1 MNKWLLAL
9 GVIFSLCMF
18 TACGTSDAEGSS
30 DVYQIYYLDEDG
42 TGLVTEEYRRTA
54 QDGEDILAVASD
66 LLDRLQHG
74 AKNDKYKKP
83 VDPEVE
89 ITDCQI
95 KETQLSLY
103 FTAAYNKTTG
113 LDEILS
119 RAAVVKTLCQI
130 EGVDFV
136 EFYVEDQPLMI
147 SGNAVGMMSG
157 DTFIDEL
164 NPSNATKSKDVV
176 LYFAAGDG
184 KSLWQITAEVTYS
197 AAEPLAQL
205 MVEKLIE
212 GPENIEGV
220 PSGNLLRTVPAETR
234 INNVTIRDNICYL
247 DLSQDFT
254 DPLPGIS
261 SDATVYSIVNTLC
274 ELPNVTKVQFTVEGE
289 QEEKY
294 GDTLNFN
301 APFERNLDLI
311 REDQ

>member
-1 MNKWLLAL
+1 MNKWLLAAC
-9 GVIFSLCMF
+9 VIFSLCLF
-18 TACGTSDAEGSS
+18 TACGTSNPEEPSEA
-30 DVYQIYYLDEDG
+30 YQIYYLDEEG
-42 TGLVTEEYRRTA
+42 TGLVTQEYERDAEEN
-54 QDGEDILAVASD
+54 EDVLAVAAD
-66 LLDRLQHG
+66 LLKRLQNG
-74 AKNDKYKKP
+74 GEKGKYKTP
-83 VDPEVE
+83 LDPETE

-103 FTAAYNKTTG
+103 FTAAYNKRTG

-119 RAAVVKTLCQI
+119 RAAVVETLCQV
-130 EGVDFV
+130 EGIDFV
-136 EFYVEDQPLMI
+136 EFYIEDQPLMI

-164 NPSNATKSKDVV
+164 NPSNATKSKDVI
-176 LYFAAGDG
+176 LYFATEDG
-184 KSLWQITAEVTYS
+184 ENLRQITAEVTYS

-205 MVEKLIE
+205 LVEKLVG
-212 GPENIEGV
+212 GPENIQGAQ
-220 PSGNLLRTVPAETR
+220 PGGIRGTVPPKTT

-247 DLSQDFT
+247 DLSQEFT

-274 ELPNVTKVQFTVEGE
+274 ELPNVTKVQFTIEGE

-301 APFERNLDLI
+301 APFERNLNFI
-311 REDQ
+311 RED